1 MAVIGSSH
9 GYLTAM
15 PGVDSVA
22 QRDAGNDAGK
32 HPDAQVAFEK
42 AHLCTGRFLRGGLH
56 CALMLL
62 APWHTGF
69 D

>member
-42 AHLCTGRFLRGGLH
+42 AHLCTGRFLRGGFTL
-56 CALMLL
+56 CADAACTL
-62 APWHTGF
+62 AYGI
-69 D
+69 